1 MSKILYAVQATGNGH
16 ISRAREIIPHL
27 QNYGEVDVLISGRQ
41 AEVNLPYMVKFKKK
55 GLSYTFGKHGG
66 IDFIDSIINI
76 RPINLIKDI
85 YSFPVHNYD
94 LILNDFE
101 PVTAWACKVQKKD
114 CIALSHQSAY
124 LSQKTPRPQQQN
136 SFAEWILRNYAPT
149 THHYGFHFKSF
160 DDFIY
165 TPVIRNEVRNLEIT
179 NKDHI
184 TVYLPAHQDDIL
196 IKHFSKFKD
205 VKFEVFSKHTK
216 LAFRKDN
223 VHVTPINNELFINSL
238 ASSDG
243 VVTAGGF
250 ESVAEA
256 IHLRKKVMV
265 IPMHNQYEQ
274 QCNAIAA
281 RDIGVT
287 KVQSLDADFNKHLNS
302 WLKYAMPPKIYYPDL
317 TAKIISEVISK
328 HLPN

>member
-41 AEVNLPYMVKFKKK
+41 AEVNLPYIVKFKKK
-55 GLSYTFGKHGG
+55 GLSYTFGSHGG
-66 IDFIDSIINI
+66 IDFIDSIKNL
-76 RPINLIKDI
+76 RPLNLIKDI
-85 YSFPVHNYD
+85 YTFPVHNYD
-94 LILNDFE
+94 IVLNDFE
-101 PVTAWACKVQKKD
+101 PVTAWACKVQKKE

-124 LSQKTPRPQQQN
+124 LSKKTPRPQHEN
-136 SFAEWILRNYAPT
+136 NFAEWILRNYAPT
-149 THHYGFHFKSF
+149 DFHYGFHFKSF
-160 DDFIY
+160 DNFIY
-165 TPVIRNEVRNLEIT
+165 TPVIRNEVRILEIA

-184 TVYLPAHQDDIL
+184 TVYLPAHADELL
-196 IKHFSKFKD
+196 IKIFTQFKD
-205 VKFEVFSKHTK
+205 VKWEIFSKHTK
-216 LAFRKDN
+216 HHSKKGN
-223 VHVTPINNELFINSL
+223 VEIMPINNEKFISSMAN
-238 ASSDG
+238 SDG

-287 KVQSLDADFNKHLNS
+287 KVQSIDADFNKQLDT
-302 WLKYAMPPKIYYPDL
+302 WLKYAMPPQIYYPDL
-317 TAKIISEVISK
+317 TAKIISEVMSN